1 MFMKKYAKIIIISL
15 VFALALSFCSCSLVN
30 SVSRDVK
37 RINEFKDKVNEI
49 ANLGDT
55 EEIIQKAE
63 ELLHPDS
70 GLDKD
75 TAYEKIK
82 NDPDLK
88 GIDLENLLKDGY
100 SIGEFSDY
108 NLKFN
113 DANLGGNVYSLSVE
127 VTAGGMT
134 FTVNLSLLSDDVGIG
149 IYDFDISK

>member
-82 NDPDLK
+82 DK
-88 GIDLENLLKDGY
+88 ICT
-100 SIGEFSDY
+100 
-108 NLKFN
+108 
-113 DANLGGNVYSLSVE
+113 GNE
-127 VTAGGMT
+127 
-134 FTVNLSLLSDDVGIG
+134 
-149 IYDFDISK
+149 